1 MKKSIFAVIVLSCLA
16 LEVQA
21 DSMLPGDAAKG
32 KQLHDAGCIS
42 CHGSD
47 VYTRKNR
54 RIKSVE
60 GLIGQVK
67 NCNNNLSRSYNSA
80 ELNDLTKY
88 LNETYYK
95 FQ

>member
-1 MKKSIFAVIVLSCLA
+1 MKKSIFALIILSCLA

-21 DSMLPGDAAKG
+21 DAMQPGDVAKG

-54 RIKSVE
+54 RIKSIE
-60 GLIGQVK
+60 GLIGQVN
-67 NCNNNLSRSYNSA
+67 NCNKNLSRSYDNA
-80 ELNDLTKY
+80 QLNDLTKY